1 MPISS
6 ATCSGDSGSV
16 RQNRNLIRNFR
27 AAVLAASTLFPTL
40 PGSEAAAADPAHAA
54 HGMHVPG
61 AHGHHAGVANDGN
74 PMMTQDAG
82 DSATAKAASLSRGH
96 AFPRGTK
103 WLPKAKPVPVV
114 RLKNGDVFEMLL
126 APVRKK
132 INGRWVRMLAYNE
145 TVPGPVLHVP
155 QGGEVVLRLH
165 NRGDTE
171 TSLHSHGVRLE
182 NAFDGVPGL
191 TQGPQRIGET
201 REYRL
206 KFPDPGVYW
215 YHPHVRTDYALA
227 SGLYG
232 AIVVTPS
239 DPAYWPRV
247 NREIVMVLSDVAL
260 DPSGNRTPFFKGTV
274 DHALMGRFGNTLLL
288 NGDTQPRFSVKRG
301 EAVRLYLTNTAS
313 ARVFN
318 LAIPGVRMKL
328 VGTGMSRYAHESWT
342 DRVVLSPGERR
353 VVDILFDQ
361 SGDYALQ
368 HRTPGETYRLA
379 TISVEEAAVEQS
391 YAREFAELRSE
402 DAEVDNRTA
411 LEHFL
416 TKEPDKIL
424 KLTVAMDHALM
435 ETPGGGEHGAH
446 RMPDGT
452 VMHHAAEGQDGPN
465 DGIEWEDTMASM
477 NRASTS
483 KTVVWKLVDEITGE
497 ENMAIKT
504 WQFNRGDQ
512 VKIRLVNDS
521 DAMHPMQ
528 HPIHFHGQRFRVLAT
543 NGMRNENTAWQD
555 TVLVPRGATVDI
567 LLEASNPGNWMA
579 HCHIAEHG
587 ESGMMMPFRVRP

>member
-6 ATCSGDSGSV
+6 ATCSGDCGSV
-16 RQNRNLIRNFR
+16 RQDRSLIRNLR
-27 AAVLAASTLFPTL
+27 TAILAASALFPAL
-40 PGSEAAAADPAHAA
+40 PGSEAATAGPVHASQ
-54 HGMHVPG
+54 G
-61 AHGHHAGVANDGN
+61 AEILGSGNRPTALANDTS
-74 PMMTQDAG
+74 PRIIRDAG
-82 DSATAKAASLSRGH
+82 NSANTKAASLSRGH

-103 WLPKAKPVPVV
+103 WLPKAKPMSVV
-114 RLKNGDVFEMLL
+114 HLKNGDVFEMLL
-126 APVRKK
+126 APVQKK
-132 INGRWVRMLAYNE
+132 INGRWVRMLSYNE
-145 TVPGPVLHVP
+145 SVPGPVLHVP

-171 TSLHSHGVRLE
+171 TSLHSHGVRVE

-201 REYRL
+201 LEYRL

-239 DPAYWPRV
+239 DRAYWPRV

-260 DPSGNRTPFFKGTV
+260 DASGNRTPFFKETV

-288 NGDTQPRFSVKRG
+288 NGGTRPEFHVRHG
-301 EAVRLYLTNTAS
+301 EAVRLYLANAAS

-318 LAIPGVRMKL
+318 LALPGVRMKL

-342 DRVVLSPGERR
+342 ESVILSPGERR
-353 VVDILFDQ
+353 VVDMLFDQ
-361 SGDYALQ
+361 SGDYALL
-368 HRTPGETYRLA
+368 HRTPGETYPLA
-379 TISVEEAAVEQS
+379 TISVEEAAPDRS
-391 YAREFAELRSE
+391 YAQEFGELRSE
-402 DAEVDNRTA
+402 DGEVDDRMV
-411 LEHFL
+411 LERFL
-416 TKEPDKIL
+416 TKKPDKIL

-435 ETPGGGEHGAH
+435 ETRSGRKPG
-446 RMPDGT
+446 GT
-452 VMHHAAEGQDGPN
+452 VMHHAAESRDGPD
-465 DGIEWEDTMASM
+465 DGIEWEDRIASV

-497 ENMAIKT
+497 ENMAIDT

-521 DAMHPMQ
+521 DAIHPMQ

-543 NGMRNENTAWQD
+543 NGMRNENIAWQD

-567 LLEASNPGNWMA
+567 LLEASNPGSWMA

-587 ESGMMMPFRVRP
+587 ESGMMLPFRVKP